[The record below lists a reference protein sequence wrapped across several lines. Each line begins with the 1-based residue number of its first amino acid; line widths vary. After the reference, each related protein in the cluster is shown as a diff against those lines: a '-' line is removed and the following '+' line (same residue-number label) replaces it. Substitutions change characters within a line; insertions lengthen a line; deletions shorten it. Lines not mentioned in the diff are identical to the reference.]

1 MQLTL
6 AAGRPD
12 HVRVARVQGLTPSL
26 FFCCGGADL
35 LSLAGVRVRPSSA
48 RRLPFVKMED
58 SLAGLPIARCGSDVR
73 GSWLR
78 SSAQEISEID
88 PSIIEQ

>member
-35 LSLAGVRVRPSSA
+35 LSLAGVRPSVRVRASVRP
-48 RRLPFVKMED
+48 P
-58 SLAGLPIARCGSDVR
+58 R
-73 GSWLR
+73 GVC
-78 SSAQEISEID
+78 
-88 PSIIEQ
+88 PS